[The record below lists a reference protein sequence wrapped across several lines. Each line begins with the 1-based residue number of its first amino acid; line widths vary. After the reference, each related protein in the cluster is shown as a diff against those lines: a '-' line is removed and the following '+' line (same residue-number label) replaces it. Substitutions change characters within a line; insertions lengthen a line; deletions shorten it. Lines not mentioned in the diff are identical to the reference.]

1 MKRKR
6 IAAAKSIGAHGLRA
20 DVSVEAD
27 AIALVQKTIELFPD
41 YNVLINN
48 AGFGSFGPLIDTDLA
63 EMQRVFA
70 TNVFGA
76 MVVARESA
84 RHFITRK
91 RGNIINISSSAGVR
105 GFAGGTAYAASKF
118 AVSGMTECWRAELR
132 KHDIRVMQINP
143 SEVQTDFFR
152 GGRPQSERKLRAT
165 EIAPRRPI
173 DAGDGRPR
181 LHHRAVGVGD
191 ESGLTVL
198 LAIRPQRRAPVAVR
212 VARHLDLPRLATHR
226 AILHERLAAPAGV
239 FDVQLDRLRRNRD
252 RSAEDSRSS
261 EQSS

>member
-1 MKRKR
+1 MKLSDVRALVTGGSSGIGFE
-6 IAAAKSIGAHGLRA
+6 IARQLKDKGGEVVICGRDEAKVAEAAKRIGAHGIRA
-20 DVSVEAD
+20 DVSIESDVV
-27 AIALVQKTIELFPD
+27 ALIGKTIEHLPD

-48 AGFGSFGPLIDTDLA
+48 AGFGSFAPLVDTDLA
-63 EMQRVFA
+63 EMQRLFA

-84 RHFITRK
+84 RHFINQK

-152 GGRPQSERKLRAT
+152 SDRPPSDRKLRAT
-165 EIAPRRPI
+165 EIAHAALSMLEMDDRGFI
-173 DAGDGRPR
+173 TE
-181 LHHRAVGVGD
+181 LSVW
-191 ESGLTVL
+191 
-198 LAIRPQRRAPVAVR
+198 
-212 VARHLDLPRLATHR
+212 ATN
-226 AILHERLAAPAGV
+226 P
-239 FDVQLDRLRRNRD
+239 D
-252 RSAEDSRSS
+252 
-261 EQSS
+261 

>member
-1 MKRKR
+1 VND
-6 IAAAKSIGAHGLRA
+6 AAKKIGVHAIRA
-20 DVSVEAD
+20 DVSIEED
-27 AIALVQKTIELFPD
+27 AVALVRRTIELMPE

-63 EMQRVFA
+63 AMQRLFA

-84 RHFITRK
+84 RHFISQK
-91 RGNIINISSSAGVR
+91 RGNIINMSSSAGVR

-152 GGRPQSERKLRAT
+152 GGRPQSDRKLRSA
-165 EIAPRRPI
+165 EIAHAALSMLEMDDRGFI
-173 DAGDGRPR
+173 TE
-181 LHHRAVGVGD
+181 LSVW
-191 ESGLTVL
+191 
-198 LAIRPQRRAPVAVR
+198 
-212 VARHLDLPRLATHR
+212 ATN
-226 AILHERLAAPAGV
+226 P
-239 FDVQLDRLRRNRD
+239 D
-252 RSAEDSRSS
+252 
-261 EQSS
+261 

>member
-1 MKRKR
+1 MKLSDVHALVTGGSSGIGFE
-6 IAAAKSIGAHGLRA
+6 IARQLKDRGAEVMICGRDEAKVLDAAKKIGAYGLRA
-20 DVSVEAD
+20 DVSIEAEVVE
-27 AIALVQKTIELFPD
+27 LVRKTIAQMPD

-48 AGFGSFGPLIDTDLA
+48 AGFGSFAPLLETNLA

-76 MVVARESA
+76 MAVARESA

-152 GGRPQSERKLRAT
+152 GGRPESDRKLRAT
-165 EIAPRRPI
+165 EIAHAALSMLEMDDRGFI
-173 DAGDGRPR
+173 TE
-181 LHHRAVGVGD
+181 LSVW
-191 ESGLTVL
+191 
-198 LAIRPQRRAPVAVR
+198 
-212 VARHLDLPRLATHR
+212 ATN
-226 AILHERLAAPAGV
+226 P
-239 FDVQLDRLRRNRD
+239 D
-252 RSAEDSRSS
+252 
-261 EQSS
+261 

>member
-1 MKRKR
+1 MKLSDVRALVTGGSSGIGFE
-6 IAAAKSIGAHGLRA
+6 IARQLKDKGAEVVICGRDEAKVLDAAKKIGAHGLRA
-20 DVSVEAD
+20 DVSIEAEVVE
-27 AIALVQKTIELFPD
+27 LVRKTIELMPD

-48 AGFGSFGPLIDTDLA
+48 AGFGSFASLLETEVG

-76 MVVARESA
+76 MAVARESA

-143 SEVQTDFFR
+143 SEVQTEFFR
-152 GGRPQSERKLRAT
+152 GDRPESDRKLRAT
-165 EIAPRRPI
+165 EIAHAALSMLEMDDRGFI
-173 DAGDGRPR
+173 TE
-181 LHHRAVGVGD
+181 LSVW
-191 ESGLTVL
+191 
-198 LAIRPQRRAPVAVR
+198 
-212 VARHLDLPRLATHR
+212 ATN
-226 AILHERLAAPAGV
+226 P
-239 FDVQLDRLRRNRD
+239 D
-252 RSAEDSRSS
+252 
-261 EQSS
+261 

>member
-1 MKRKR
+1 MKLADVRALVTGGSSGIGLE
-6 IAAAKSIGAHGLRA
+6 IARQLKENGSEVVICGRDEAKVIEAAGNIGVHGIRA

-27 AIALVQKTIELFPD
+27 AIALVRKTIELFPD
-41 YNVLINN
+41 YNVLVNN
-48 AGFGSFGPLIDTDLA
+48 AGFGSFAPLLDTDLG

-84 RHFITRK
+84 RHFVTRK
-91 RGNIINISSSAGVR
+91 HGNIINISSSAGVR

-143 SEVQTDFFR
+143 SEVQTEFFR

-165 EIAPRRPI
+165 EIAH
-173 DAGDGRPR
+173 AA
-181 LHHRAVGVGD
+181 L
-191 ESGLTVL
+191 SMLTMDDRGFITELSVW
-198 LAIRPQRRAPVAVR
+198 
-212 VARHLDLPRLATHR
+212 ATN
-226 AILHERLAAPAGV
+226 P
-239 FDVQLDRLRRNRD
+239 D
-252 RSAEDSRSS
+252 
-261 EQSS
+261 